1 MKSDFLI
8 AVTQLA
14 AERHLPREAVISAI
28 EAALASAYKR
38 DSVLAGQEISVSLN
52 PANGELKLFSHKTVV
67 QKVEDPHREI
77 SLGEARNINGTA
89 ALGEVLVVESDIQS
103 SGRIA
108 AQTAK
113 QVVMQRLREAERE
126 LVFEEFAEKEGDI
139 VTGTIQRVDS
149 RQVTLDLGRT
159 EAVLPPSEQVPTE
172 RYSRGQKIKVHVSEV
187 RRTIRGP
194 EIVVSRSSRDLL
206 RRLFEMEVPEV
217 FNGIVEIRAVAREA
231 GSRSKVAVHSRQEGV
246 DPVGSCVGLRGIR
259 IQNIVNELQG
269 EKIDVVQ
276 WHADPSVFLANALSP
291 CPVTRVEMG
300 PEENM
305 ATVVVPD
312 RQLSLA
318 IGREGQNAR
327 LCARLSGLMV
337 NIKSVTEAEEE
348 RLQRAS
354 EAAHHAAAALTAE
367 AAPEEE
373 ASPVDGLEETAA
385 ELVPEAAA
393 VLEAQPGV
401 SIEEQLAEVALDL
414 EEAVV
419 EPAPVAGEV
428 AADISQ
434 VPESVW
440 AVPKAAPQAPRI
452 RFAEDIMAPR
462 PEPAPDGRR
471 ARKTKGRPARG
482 ARGIVE
488 ESAPRAAKRTRRSEL
503 PLDDE
508 PDADDGLDPDSGLG
522 PEDGLDPDDGLDDLG
537 D

>member
-67 QKVEDPHREI
+67 QRVEDPHREI
-77 SLGEARNINGTA
+77 SLSEARMISDTA

-126 LVFEEFAEKEGDI
+126 LVFEEFAEKEGDV

-172 RYSRGQKIKVHVSEV
+172 RYSRGQKLMVHVSEV

-194 EIVVSRSSRDLL
+194 EIVVSRASRELL

-217 FNGIVEIRAVAREA
+217 FNGIVEIKAVAREA

-259 IQNIVNELQG
+259 IQNIVNVLQG

-276 WHADPSVFLANALSP
+276 WHPDPAVFLANALSP

-348 RLQRAS
+348 RLQRSTETATQAVAEEVAEPAVDSVAVEAVAES
-354 EAAHHAAAALTAE
+354 EAVPAEELVEAAAAE
-367 AAPEEE
+367 
-373 ASPVDGLEETAA
+373 LE
-385 ELVPEAAA
+385 PEAVP
-393 VLEAQPGV
+393 VLEPQPAV
-401 SIEEQLAEVALDL
+401 SIEEQLAEVALEL
-414 EEAVV
+414 QETEVA
-419 EPAPVAGEV
+419 PAPETEEV
-428 AADISQ
+428 GTEISQ
-434 VPESVW
+434 IPDSVW
-440 AVPKAAPQAPRI
+440 AVPQATQQPQRI

-462 PEPAPDGRR
+462 AQAAPDGRR
-471 ARKTKGRPARG
+471 GRRARG
-482 ARGIVE
+482 ARRVAE
-488 ESAPRAAKRTRRSEL
+488 EPAPRSSRRTRRSDY
-503 PLDDE
+503 PLDDTE
-508 PDADDGLDPDSGLG
+508 ADDGLDDIN
-522 PEDGLDPDDGLDDLG
+522 E
-537 D
+537 